1 MQITIK
7 GIPPAQSEVSIPG
20 KFGWFRSR
28 AGKEWDALVAET
40 VGTRRAPE
48 SPFYAVTV
56 TICQP
61 SKKGKLSCRFK
72 TLFDALT
79 KCGFWEDDR
88 KVASIVVQ
96 YGPRS
101 LEKTIV
107 DVRGVKRKWKTS

>member
-7 GIPPAQSEVSIPG
+7 GIPPTQSACSIPG
-20 KFGWFRSR
+20 KYGWFRSR
-28 AGKEWDALVAET
+28 VGEEWDALVMRT
-40 VGTRRAPE
+40 VGDRRAPE

-107 DVRGVKRKWKTS
+107 DVRPVKRKWK